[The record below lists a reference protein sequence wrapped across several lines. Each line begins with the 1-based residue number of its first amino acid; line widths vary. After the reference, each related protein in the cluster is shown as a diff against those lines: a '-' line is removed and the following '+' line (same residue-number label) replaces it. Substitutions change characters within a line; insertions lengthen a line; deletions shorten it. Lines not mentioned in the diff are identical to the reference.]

1 MNTSKRCA
9 GPLSE
14 SLCCPVCSAEPGNW
28 SELQQHLT
36 EHLCDVF
43 QEWTSRC
50 QHGVAGAG
58 LSGSAPGSGR
68 GRQRARRYSTQGR
81 RANHSVAGQRSRA
94 EGADRH
100 RLQNLPGPLKAAG
113 AIKNKPEA
121 ERAEA
126 HEQLGPPYLHVWVAF
141 LCNLVATKGL
151 AAEHVSTVKTCWESH
166 MVKSALASRVR
177 HCRVKP
183 CQKIEGKEGWMRSV
197 FCLDTV
203 TLPLEEA
210 LDAALRL
217 QKGVRNYDPAPRGP
231 ARARSIEGTD
241 RDAGEIERLA
251 RRLEPHTHRMAEL
264 VRSGVLEPSLAC
276 AFLMKNGGQQVNQG
290 QGSETLPG
298 ADE

>member
-14 SLCCPVCSAEPGNW
+14 SLAEPGNW
-28 SELQQHLT
+28 SDLQQHLT

-50 QHGVAGAG
+50 QHGVAGAV
-58 LSGSAPGSGR
+58 
-68 GRQRARRYSTQGR
+68 RQAVAEGGNTQGR

-94 EGADRH
+94 DRH
-100 RLQNLPGPLKAAG
+100 RLQNLPGPEAMAEAGRRHQKAAG

-126 HEQLGPPYLHVWVAF
+126 HEQLGPPYVHVGVAF

-151 AAEHVSTVKTCWESH
+151 AAEHVSTVKTCWDSH
-166 MVKSALASRVR
+166 MVKSASVELASRVR
-177 HCRVKP
+177 HCRAVP
-183 CQKIEGKEGWMRSV
+183 EDRGQRRV
-197 FCLDTV
+197 DAQRV
-203 TLPLEEA
+203 LP
-210 LDAALRL
+210 RHCHT
-217 QKGVRNYDPAPRGP
+217 PPRGSSGCSAAAAERSEELRPGSARP
-231 ARARSIEGTD
+231 ARARSIEVTD

-276 AFLMKNGGQQVNQG
+276 AILMKNGGQQVNQG